1 MGGSMT
7 LSTIEQGLKQRM
19 IEHIQ
24 EIVLL
29 TEKYNLQLT
38 EEDALKSY
46 IAVAN
51 DLLKDMQKVDNI
63 DMDNDRYDMDPIE
76 LSETAEMLD
85 RLV

>member
-1 MGGSMT
+1 MT